1 MLEIYRYRIVKNDI
15 PAKVL
20 REFACELSAPLA
32 DIINTMVRLGEYPN
46 IWKIETVT
54 PVLKTYP
61 PETMDDLRKIA
72 GLKNLSKLTEKIISK
87 WMISDMAELRDEAQY
102 GNEKGVSVNHYL
114 IKMINEI
121 LTSVDNNTLNEK
133 FVVICIMIDWKQA
146 FDRQCPKLGINSF
159 MKNGVR
165 KSLIPLLINYLQN
178 RKMCVKWKNEISD
191 LKELNGGG
199 PQGALWGILEYLSLS
214 NENTKYISKKD
225 KYKYIDDLSI
235 IEKVNLLCIGLPSYN
250 FLQKKIKCSLTKR
263 KLKQ

>member
-1 MLEIYRYRIVKNDI
+1 MVYLIKINTSTVKNDI

-32 DIINTMVRLGEYPN
+32 YIINTMVRLGEYPN

-102 GNEKGVSVNHYL
+102 GNEKGVSVNYYL

-146 FDRQCPKLGINSF
+146 WNQFLH
-159 MKNGVR
+159 
-165 KSLIPLLINYLQN
+165 
-178 RKMCVKWKNEISD
+178 
-191 LKELNGGG
+191 
-199 PQGALWGILEYLSLS
+199 
-214 NENTKYISKKD
+214 
-225 KYKYIDDLSI
+225 
-235 IEKVNLLCIGLPSYN
+235 EK
-250 FLQKKIKCSLTKR
+250 
-263 KLKQ
+263 